1 MSDTQSYWTSFTLQT
16 YNCAYAIMVWDTLL
30 TLSKEKRKIWNR
42 EWSPVVSTIVFVM
55 NIVDESW
62 SRKSFSCLI
71 AIMAYG
77 LLRHT
82 VGSLTSLLYFQ
93 IASITVN
100 LCFYNIQVP
109 TEECAKYVKAEPL
122 IANFTIISYQSILLL
137 RCYAVWLCDK
147 RILFCGVGMLIC
159 QFVEAMY
166 ACSGFYPLPIT
177 GEVGPCVVQGEKFWI
192 ASVFLFPTITDT
204 ILTVVTFARVFYIT
218 PKTRSSVIS
227 RFLKEGFLFFLIV
240 FVGNCANGIL
250 YLQPNRDIS
259 TIFSGFAIIFGNVC
273 GNHLILAARHDG
285 SASSGS
291 SESPRRTSTGRGAA
305 LSGRGVLVHTMVDIE
320 LDELSPGKTSGDLP
334 VKRNQELSITSI
346 DTITGETLRLL
357 DDLCR

>member
-1 MSDTQSYWTSFTLQT
+1 MCSFLCFGFDSKRNMSNTQSYWTSFTLQT

-30 TLSKEKRKIWNR
+30 TLSKEKRKIWDR
-42 EWSPVVSTIVFVM
+42 EWSPVKIIFLF
-55 NIVDESW
+55 N
-62 SRKSFSCLI
+62 RY
-71 AIMAYG
+71 YG
-77 LLRHT
+77 
-82 VGSLTSLLYFQ
+82 

-147 RILFCGVGMLIC
+147 RILYCGVGMLIC

-166 ACSGFYPLPIT
+166 ACSRFYPLPVT

-204 ILTVVTFARVFYIT
+204 VLTIVTFARVFHIT

-227 RFLKEGFLFFLIV
+227 RFLREGFLFFLIV

-285 SASSGS
+285 SAGPGS
-291 SESPRRTSTGRGAA
+291 SESPRRTSSGRGCA
-305 LSGRGVLVHTMVDIE
+305 LSGRGVLVHTTVDVE
-320 LDELSPGKTSGDLP
+320 LDEFSPGENSGDLP
-334 VKRNQELSITSI
+334 VKGNREL
-346 DTITGETLRLL
+346 
-357 DDLCR
+357 

>member
-1 MSDTQSYWTSFTLQT
+1 MFWFDSKRNMSDTQSYWTSFTLQT

-42 EWSPVVSTIVFVM
+42 EWSPVKIIFLF
-55 NIVDESW
+55 N
-62 SRKSFSCLI
+62 RY
-71 AIMAYG
+71 YG
-77 LLRHT
+77 
-82 VGSLTSLLYFQ
+82 

-100 LCFYNIQVP
+100 LCFYNVQVT
-109 TEECAKYVKAEPL
+109 TEECT
-122 IANFTIISYQSILLL
+122 NILLL
-137 RCYAVWLCDK
+137 RCYAVWLGDK
-147 RILFCGVGMLIC
+147 RILYCGVGMLIC

-166 ACSGFYPLPIT
+166 ACSRFYPLPIT

-204 ILTVVTFARVFYIT
+204 ILTIVTFARVFYIT

-227 RFLKEGFLFFLIV
+227 RFLREGFLFFLIV

-285 SASSGS
+285 SAGSGS
-291 SESPRRTSTGRGAA
+291 SESPHRTSSGHAGVSTGRG
-305 LSGRGVLVHTMVDIE
+305 VVVHTAVDIE
-320 LDELSPGKTSGDLP
+320 LDELSPGENSGDLP
-334 VKRNQELSITSI
+334 VKRNQEL
-346 DTITGETLRLL
+346 
-357 DDLCR
+357 